1 MQLREFGEYSR
12 NSLNSY
18 QANVFDPKHLAG
30 ASSDLVQS
38 MVKVGR
44 KAAELERVK
53 LQTEIQ
59 KEKSEIR
66 RKRLENKLKMSKE
79 GGKGGPAK
87 KTVKPEP
94 EPMEDDDDNVLED
107 LVTTTETDKGQPSY
121 STLEPGGFVTK
132 GTDRKSRL
140 DKRHAKIAAAAGKPE
155 EAEGEKEETEQEK
168 LEREAGELTSQLKR
182 AERAE
187 AQAQEKEQKDKAK
200 RYSQRITSGK
210 FMKKPRAVTLV
221 ETKKRKKSMK
231 MGDIA
236 SAEEED
242 DPDDIPEGFHLQEE
256 SPHCI
261 NMTRAEDYQAY
272 LRQVVLE
279 FERLIKSGV
288 TNVSEEYAKVV
299 QSMFW
304 AVKANKQTILNCADP
319 AEVVVSVPDARCK
332 AWRLKLNGKT
342 AVDPTT
348 LVDITDIGPQ
358 MASDIVNLK
367 PQEIMELVEDELV
380 GKSEQEVGRIKKCIG
395 NICREQ
401 ALAHRHAA
409 EAADNLANLT
419 DLVSLPILVK
429 VISATMRPT
438 VAIKIP
444 EVDDM
449 IARAEQKV
457 EAIRQAK
464 QKVGELKPIDEVVF
478 AQNIPKYNLE
488 WEHSPNGRATAYLA
502 TLVCRYMH
510 ELQQKDKKVVLS
522 AKALETIYH
531 TASSSIGKL
540 ISGKQYLGGA
550 ALEQLRDKV
559 EAEGKE
565 LPFKKKKKLPQR
577 SSGLAKTSGAAS
589 KD

>member
-1 MQLREFGEYSR
+1 M
-12 NSLNSY
+12 
-18 QANVFDPKHLAG
+18 FDPKHLAG

-242 DPDDIPEGFHLQEE
+242 EPDDIPEGFHLQEE

-279 FERLIKSGV
+279 FERLIKSGA
-288 TNVSEEYAKVV
+288 TNISEEYAKVV

-304 AVKANKQTILNCADP
+304 AVKANKQTILNGADP
-319 AEVVVSVPDARCK
+319 AEVVASVPDARCK
-332 AWRLKLNGKT
+332 AWRLKLSGKT

-367 PQEIMELVEDELV
+367 PQEIFELVEDELV
-380 GKSEQEVGRIKKCIG
+380 GKSQEEVGRIKKCIG

-409 EAADNLANLT
+409 EAADNLASLT
-419 DLVSLPILVK
+419 DMVSLPILVK

-478 AQNIPKYNLE
+478 AQNIPKYNPE

-565 LPFKKKKKLPQR
+565 LPFKKKKKLPLR
-577 SSGLAKTSGAAS
+577 SSGLAKTSGTAL

>member
-1 MQLREFGEYSR
+1 
-12 NSLNSY
+12 
-18 QANVFDPKHLAG
+18 
-30 ASSDLVQS
+30 

-66 RKRLENKLKMSKE
+66 WKRLENKLKMSKE

-87 KTVKPEP
+87 KTVKLEP
-94 EPMEDDDDNVLED
+94 EPMEDDDYNVLED

-132 GTDRKSRL
+132 GTDRKLRL

-242 DPDDIPEGFHLQEE
+242 EPDDIPEGFHLQEE

-279 FERLIKSGV
+279 FERLIKSGA
-288 TNVSEEYAKVV
+288 TNISEEYAKVV

-304 AVKANKQTILNCADP
+304 AVKANKQTILNGADP
-319 AEVVVSVPDARCK
+319 AEVVASVPDARCK
-332 AWRLKLNGKT
+332 AWRLKLSGKT

-367 PQEIMELVEDELV
+367 PQEIFELVEDELV
-380 GKSEQEVGRIKKCIG
+380 GKSQEEVSRIKKCIG

-409 EAADNLANLT
+409 EAADNLASLT
-419 DLVSLPILVK
+419 DMVSLPILVK

-449 IARAEQKV
+449 IVRAEQKV

-478 AQNIPKYNLE
+478 AQNIPKYNPE

-565 LPFKKKKKLPQR
+565 LPFKKKKKLPLR
-577 SSGLAKTSGAAS
+577 SSGLAKTSGTAS

>member
-1 MQLREFGEYSR
+1 M
-12 NSLNSY
+12 
-18 QANVFDPKHLAG
+18 FDPKHLTG

-66 RKRLENKLKMSKE
+66 RNRLENRLKMSKA

-87 KTVKPEP
+87 NLKKTKREP
-94 EPMEDDDDNVLED
+94 DDNDDDFLED
-107 LVTTTETDKGQPSY
+107 LVVDTETAKQPSY
-121 STLEPGGFVTK
+121 STLKPGDFVTK
-132 GTDRKSRL
+132 AEDRKERL
-140 DKRHAKIAAAAGKPE
+140 EKRKAKRKDDDDDDDDKQ
-155 EAEGEKEETEQEK
+155 ETEQEK
-168 LEREAGELTSQLKR
+168 LEQEAGELSSQLKK

-187 AQAQEKEQKDKAK
+187 AQAQEKDQKDKAK

-210 FMKKPRAVTLV
+210 FLKKPKAVTLV
-221 ETKKRKKSMK
+221 ETRKRKSMK

-272 LRQVVLE
+272 LRQIVLE
-279 FERLIKSGV
+279 FERLIKSGA
-288 TNVSEEYAKVV
+288 TNISEEYAKVI

-304 AVKANKQTILNCADP
+304 AVKANKQTILNGADP
-319 AEVVVSVPDARCK
+319 AEVLASVQDARCK
-332 AWRLKLNGKT
+332 AWKLKLSGKT
-342 AVDPTT
+342 AIDPTT
-348 LVDITDIGPQ
+348 LVDSTEIGPQ
-358 MASDIVNLK
+358 MASDLVNLK
-367 PQEIMELVEDELV
+367 PQEIFEIVEEELV
-380 GKSEQEVGRIKKCIG
+380 GKSKEQVNIIKKCIG

-409 EAADNLANLT
+409 EAADNLASLT
-419 DLVSLPILVK
+419 DLVSLPIVIK
-429 VISATMRPT
+429 VMSATMRPT

-464 QKVGELKPIDEVVF
+464 QKVGELKAIDEVVF
-478 AQNIPKYNLE
+478 AQNVPKYNPE

-577 SSGLAKTSGAAS
+577 SSGLAKTSGWTS
-589 KD
+589 ND

>member
-1 MQLREFGEYSR
+1 MGE
-12 NSLNSY
+12 
-18 QANVFDPKHLAG
+18 
-30 ASSDLVQS
+30 SSDLVQS
-38 MVKVGR
+38 MVKVGH

-66 RKRLENKLKMSKE
+66 RKRLENLLKMSKE

-121 STLEPGGFVTK
+121 STLELGGFVTK

-304 AVKANKQTILNCADP
+304 AVKANKQTILNGADP
-319 AEVVVSVPDARCK
+319 AEVVASVPDARCK

-348 LVDITDIGPQ
+348 LVDIADIGPQ

-478 AQNIPKYNLE
+478 AQNIPKYNPE

-565 LPFKKKKKLPQR
+565 LPFKKKKKLPLR
-577 SSGLAKTSGAAS
+577 SSGLAKTSGTAL

>member
-1 MQLREFGEYSR
+1 M
-12 NSLNSY
+12 
-18 QANVFDPKHLAG
+18 FDPKHLAG

-59 KEKSEIR
+59 KERSEIR
-66 RKRLENKLKMSKE
+66 QKRLENRLKMSKA

-87 KTVKPEP
+87 KKVKREP
-94 EPMEDDDDNVLED
+94 EPVDEDDDEFLED
-107 LVTTTETDKGQPSY
+107 LVTTTETDKEQPSY

-132 GTDRKSRL
+132 GADRKSRL
-140 DKRHAKIAAAAGKPE
+140 DKRHTKIAAATGKPDE
-155 EAEGEKEETEQEK
+155 GEAEIEETEQEK
-168 LEREAGELTSQLKR
+168 LEREAGELASQLKK

-187 AQAQEKEQKDKAK
+187 AQAQEKDQKDKAK
-200 RYSQRITSGK
+200 CYSQRITSGK
-210 FMKKPRAVTLV
+210 FLKKPKAVTLV
-221 ETKKRKKSMK
+221 ETKKRKSMK

-242 DPDDIPEGFHLQEE
+242 DLDDIPEGFHLQEE

-279 FERLIKSGV
+279 FERLIKSGA
-288 TNVSEEYAKVV
+288 TNISEEYAKVV
-299 QSMFW
+299 QSLFW
-304 AVKANKQTILNCADP
+304 AVKANKQMILNRANP
-319 AEVVVSVPDARCK
+319 AEVLASVPDARCK

-348 LVDITDIGPQ
+348 LVDDTDIGPQ
-358 MASDIVNLK
+358 TASDMVDLK
-367 PQEIMELVEDELV
+367 PKEIMELVEDELV
-380 GKSEQEVGRIKKCIG
+380 GKSEQQVGRIKKCIG

-409 EAADNLANLT
+409 EAADNLASLT
-419 DLVSLPILVK
+419 DLVSLPILIK

-438 VAIKIP
+438 MAIKIP

-449 IARAEQKV
+449 IVRAEQKV

-464 QKVGELKPIDEVVF
+464 QRVGELKPIDEVVF
-478 AQNIPKYNLE
+478 AQNVPKYYLE

-540 ISGKQYLGGA
+540 ISGKQYLRGA

-565 LPFKKKKKLPQR
+565 LPFKKKKKLPLR
-577 SSGLAKTSGAAS
+577 SSGLAKTSGTAS

>member
-1 MQLREFGEYSR
+1 M
-12 NSLNSY
+12 
-18 QANVFDPKHLAG
+18 FDPKHLTG

-66 RKRLENKLKMSKE
+66 RNRLENRLKMSKA

-87 KTVKPEP
+87 NLKKTKREP
-94 EPMEDDDDNVLED
+94 DDDDDHFLED
-107 LVTTTETDKGQPSY
+107 LVVDTETAKQPSY
-121 STLEPGGFVTK
+121 STFKPGDFVTK
-132 GTDRKSRL
+132 AEDRKERL
-140 DKRHAKIAAAAGKPE
+140 EKRRAKRKDDDDDDDDKQ
-155 EAEGEKEETEQEK
+155 ETEQEK
-168 LEREAGELTSQLKR
+168 LEREAGELSSQLKK

-187 AQAQEKEQKDKAK
+187 AQAQEKDQKDKAK

-210 FMKKPRAVTLV
+210 FLKKPKAVTLV
-221 ETKKRKKSMK
+221 ETKKRKSMK

-236 SAEEED
+236 SEEEED

-272 LRQVVLE
+272 LRQIVLE
-279 FERLIKSGV
+279 FERLIKSGA
-288 TNVSEEYAKVV
+288 TNISEKYAKVI

-304 AVKANKQTILNCADP
+304 AVKANKQTILNGADP
-319 AEVVVSVPDARCK
+319 AEVLASVPDARCK
-332 AWRLKLNGKT
+332 AWRLKLSGKT
-342 AVDPTT
+342 AIDPST
-348 LVDITDIGPQ
+348 LVDNTEIGPQ
-358 MASDIVNLK
+358 MASDLVSLK
-367 PQEIMELVEDELV
+367 PQEIFELVEEELV
-380 GKSEQEVGRIKKCIG
+380 GKSKEQVNVIKKCIG

-409 EAADNLANLT
+409 EAADNLASLT
-419 DLVSLPILVK
+419 DLVSLPILMK

-464 QKVGELKPIDEVVF
+464 QKVGELKAIDKVVF
-478 AQNIPKYNLE
+478 AQNVPKYNPE
-488 WEHSPNGRATAYLA
+488 WEHSPNGRATAYLE

-577 SSGLAKTSGAAS
+577 SSGLAKTSGTAS

>member
-1 MQLREFGEYSR
+1 M
-12 NSLNSY
+12 
-18 QANVFDPKHLAG
+18 
-30 ASSDLVQS
+30 QS

-59 KEKSEIR
+59 KERSEIR
-66 RKRLENKLKMSKE
+66 RKRLENRLKMASKA

-87 KTVKPEP
+87 KKVKREP
-94 EPMEDDDDNVLED
+94 DPVDDDDEDFLED

-132 GTDRKSRL
+132 GADRKSRL
-140 DKRHAKIAAAAGKPE
+140 DKRHAKIAAAAGKPD
-155 EAEGEKEETEQEK
+155 EGKGEIEETAQEQ
-168 LEREAGELTSQLKR
+168 LEREAGELTSQLKK

-210 FMKKPRAVTLV
+210 FLKKPKAVTLV

-272 LRQVVLE
+272 LRQIVLE
-279 FERLIKSGV
+279 FERLIKSGA
-288 TNVSEEYAKVV
+288 TNISEEYAKVI

-304 AVKANKQTILNCADP
+304 AVKANKQTILNGADP
-319 AEVVVSVPDARCK
+319 AEVLASVPDARCK
-332 AWRLKLNGKT
+332 AWRLKLSGKT
-342 AVDPTT
+342 AIDPTT
-348 LVDITDIGPQ
+348 LVESTEIGPQ
-358 MASDIVNLK
+358 MASDVVSLK
-367 PQEIMELVEDELV
+367 PQEIFELVEEELV
-380 GKSEQEVGRIKKCIG
+380 GKSKEQVNVIKKCIG

-409 EAADNLANLT
+409 EAADNLASLT
-419 DLVSLPILVK
+419 DLVSLPILIK

-449 IARAEQKV
+449 MARAEQKV

-478 AQNIPKYNLE
+478 AQNVPKYNPE

-577 SSGLAKTSGAAS
+577 SSGLAKTSGTAS